1 MPDSD
6 DEHAKD
12 EPLNPKHEAFAQNFV
27 ANGGK
32 RREAA
37 EAAGCTP
44 GMASSVAASRML
56 RSEKVRERIREL
68 EAQSASSTSEVVG
81 TLASQM
87 RADVADFFEEG
98 ENPIVD
104 RARRLGVSHLIKELD
119 ITERFIPNGPGR
131 EPTREVRTKLKLYD
145 AQAAAR
151 TLGKYKGLEVAPKEN
166 DADVTRR
173 AEGFRALVDQL
184 YNEALDKGEPT
195 TRAAIAH
202 RMIRLKPEVAKFLP
216 DYSLLTLTSN
226 MEM

>member
-1 MPDSD
+1 MAD
-6 DEHAKD
+6 DEKNVK
-12 EPLNPKHEAFAQNFV
+12 PLSERYEAFAQNFV

-37 EAAGCTP
+37 EAAGCP
-44 GMASSVAASRML
+44 SGMVASVAASRML
-56 RSEKVRERIREL
+56 RNEQVRERIKEL
-68 EAQSASSTSEVVG
+68 EAQSVSSTSEVLG

-87 RADVADFFEEG
+87 RADAADFFEEG
-98 ENPIVD
+98 DNPIVD

-145 AQAAAR
+145 AQSAAR

-184 YNEALDKGEPT
+184 YDEALEKGEPT
-195 TRAAIAH
+195 TRATIAR
-202 RMIRLKPEVAKFLP
+202 RMIRLKPEVAKYLP
-216 DYSLLTLTSN
+216 DYSLLISN